1 MRERWMVRAR
11 AIARDRGLRF
21 RMEYASDPFLG
32 RVGQMKAVSQKQ
44 QWLKFELLVP
54 LRPEEQPTA
63 CMSFNYQRDHFG
75 VTWNIKD
82 ANNAPAH
89 AGCAAFGMDRLA
101 APMFHIHGTMI
112 ANWPASVRELLG
124 LQRLGSCLHA
134 CV

>member
-1 MRERWMVRAR
+1 
-11 AIARDRGLRF
+11 
-21 RMEYASDPFLG
+21 MEYASDPFLG

-101 APMFHIHGTMI
+101 APMFHSRYHDCKL
-112 ANWPASVRELLG
+112 ASVG
-124 LQRLGSCLHA
+124 AQTARLTIIRKLPACL
-134 CV
+134 C